1 MNIATPGR
9 ALSMLKIRSKNR
21 QKISDL
27 KLFDLDVSIFS
38 REPAIL
44 RVRRLPLP
52 LNLGD
57 GSRNRR
63 PDAIVE
69 EDKEE
74 HKDEE

>member
-1 MNIATPGR
+1 MSIATPGI
-9 ALSMLKIRSKNR
+9 ALSMLKISLKNR
-21 QKISDL
+21 KKISDL

-57 GSRNRR
+57 DSRNRR
-63 PDAIVE
+63 PDDIME
-69 EDKEE
+69 EEKEE

>member
-1 MNIATPGR
+1 MNR
-9 ALSMLKIRSKNR
+9 K
-21 QKISDL
+21 KISDL

-38 REPAIL
+38 LEPAMM
-44 RVRRLPLP
+44 RVRRLPPP

-69 EDKEE
+69 EEKDE